1 MDFDFQTVQNLGLL
15 ILVGI
20 IWGVTNPFMEK
31 GTKTENKSTEQQN
44 NQDFGWKSFIRTITN
59 FKFFIP
65 FLLNQSGS
73 LLYYFLLG
81 RISNIFWCFQ
91 C

>member
-1 MDFDFQTVQNLGLL
+1 MNFDFESVQNIGLL
-15 ILVGI
+15 IFVGI

-31 GTKTENKSTEQQN
+31 GSQNTEKTENKTPEQEN
-44 NQDFGWKSFIRTITN
+44 KRDFGWKSFIKTITN

-81 RISNIFWCFQ
+81 RISDFC
-91 C
+91 